1 MIRLTKIFHF
11 EMAHA
16 LSQYNGPCKNIHGH
30 TYSLHVTIGVD
41 KEPADYIPAPGIL
54 VDFKTIKKIV
64 QENIIQVLDHSL
76 LLSREYTEQNPAC
89 LALHNLIIFEAD
101 PSAENLLLYI
111 RRQLSE
117 FLPAGVSLKKLVLF
131 ETQDSYAE
139 WEPDR

>member
-1 MIRLTKIFHF
+1 MIRLSKIFRF

-30 TYSLHVTIGVD
+30 TYTLHVTIGTNETV
-41 KEPADYIPAPGIL
+41 ENYIPSPGIL
-54 VDFKTIKKIV
+54 VDFKMIKKIV

-89 LALHNLIIFEAD
+89 LALHNLIIFDAE

-111 RRQLSE
+111 RKQLIE
-117 FLPAGVSLKKLVLF
+117 FLPAGVDLKKLVLF
-131 ETQDSYAE
+131 ETGDSYAE
-139 WEPDR
+139 WEE

>member
-131 ETQDSYAE
+131 ETQESYAE

>member
-30 TYSLHVTIGVD
+30 TYTLHVTIGTNETV
-41 KEPADYIPAPGIL
+41 EDYIPSPGIL
-54 VDFKTIKKIV
+54 IDFKMIKKIV

-76 LLSREYTEQNPAC
+76 LLSREYTEQNSAC
-89 LALHNLIIFEAD
+89 LALHNLIIFDAE

-111 RRQLSE
+111 RKQLIE
-117 FLPAGVSLKKLVLF
+117 LLPAGVDLKKLVLF
-131 ETQDSYAE
+131 ETGDSYAE
-139 WEPDR
+139 WEE